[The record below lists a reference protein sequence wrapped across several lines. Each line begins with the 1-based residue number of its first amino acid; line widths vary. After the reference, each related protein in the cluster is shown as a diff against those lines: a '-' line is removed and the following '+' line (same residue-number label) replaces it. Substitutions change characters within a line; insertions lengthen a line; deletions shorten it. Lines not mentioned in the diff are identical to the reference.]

1 MNLKALIPL
10 ALAVVLGLAAAFAAK
25 NMIAQKNTAQTN
37 TKLTQVVVA
46 KANIPPGTELTEADV
61 TTVKM
66 EADVDPQAIFTNP
79 DDVIKRV
86 AAQPLYKGQPVV
98 NSLLAPKGTGG
109 GLQALVPEGMR
120 AITIEVN
127 VFLGVGGFVTPGSR
141 VDVISSMP
149 GDKGGEMVART
160 IVQNV
165 RVTAVG
171 SHLAMN
177 NEDNKEPLRSVTLI
191 ATPKEAQAI
200 ELACATGRPRLVL
213 RSSADQKVD
222 TSIAGVSVSELR
234 GQQNFKVGA
243 IDPFAQTVSMAT
255 TQPLQ
260 NRAVAIG
267 EVRSVKIIRAG
278 VESEVAMPVEE
289 KPESDDSSESNKI
302 TVNNDTSSAVGD
314 TQGSDSDSE

>member
-10 ALAVVLGLAAAFAAK
+10 ALAVVLGLVAAFAAK
-25 NMIAQKNTAQTN
+25 NMLAQNHSAQPN

-46 KANIPPGTELTEADV
+46 KVNIPPGTELTADDV

-79 DDVIKRV
+79 DDVLKRV
-86 AAQPLYKGQPVV
+86 AAQPLYKGQPVI
-98 NSLLAPKGTGG
+98 NTLLAPKGTGG

-127 VFLGVGGFVTPGSR
+127 EFLGVAGFVTPGSR
-141 VDVISSMP
+141 VDVISSMA

-177 NEDNKEPLRSVTLI
+177 NDDNKEPLKSVTLI

-213 RSSADQKVD
+213 RSSGDQKVD
-222 TSIAGVSVSELR
+222 SSIAGVSVSELR
-234 GQQNFKVGA
+234 GQQNFKIGA
-243 IDPFAQTVSMAT
+243 MDPFAQTVNMST
-255 TQPLQ
+255 TQPTH
-260 NRAVAIG
+260 AVAIG
-267 EVRSVKIIRAG
+267 EVRSVKVIRAG
-278 VESEVAMPVEE
+278 VESEVAVPL
-289 KPESDDSSESNKI
+289 PDESQGTDSKQ
-302 TVNNDTSSAVGD
+302 DTQLIKSDTGSAVGD
-314 TQGSDSDSE
+314 MRSPSDGE